1 MRWNG
6 ASRCELVGKSMET
19 ETTTWSE
26 FPNGGKAIVEQI
38 LPSEEINKSK
48 RAGLLPTIN
57 VMHSSFFSHV
67 SSSIC
72 NKCPWNL
79 SQFQCSISLIG
90 LRPRRS
96 RWSAVGI
103 QSFKDIPQI
112 YLIIPLSALTNR
124 WITSVTTGQVLLPYK
139 STFLTYVVEP
149 FSLVQTARLERIFNN
164 SRNVFHDE
172 TIPVET
178 ASE

>member
-6 ASRCELVGKSMET
+6 GIPLWITWKVNGNWDNSMI
-19 ETTTWSE
+19 WISHI
-26 FPNGGKAIVEQI
+26 GGKVIAEQM
-38 LPSEEINKSK
+38 LSMS
-48 RAGLLPTIN
+48 AIN

-67 SSSIC
+67 SSSIW

-96 RWSAVGI
+96 RWSAVGM

-124 WITSVTTGQVLLPYK
+124 WITSVTTGQVLLPYQ
-139 STFLTYVVEP
+139 STFLTHIVEP

-172 TIPVET
+172 TMPVET

>member
-6 ASRCELVGKSMET
+6 ASRCELLGKSMEI
-19 ETTTWSE
+19 ETTAWSE
-26 FPNGGKAIVEQI
+26 FPNGGKVIVEQI
-38 LPSEEINKSK
+38 LPSEERNKSK
-48 RAGLLPTIN
+48 RAGLLSAIN

-96 RWSAVGI
+96 RWSAVGM

-112 YLIIPLSALTNR
+112 YLIIPLSTLTNR
-124 WITSVTTGQVLLPYK
+124 WITFTTVNSYNWAGLATIQKHFSYTCCR
-139 STFLTYVVEP
+139 TFQSCSDCAVGED
-149 FSLVQTARLERIFNN
+149 I
-164 SRNVFHDE
+164 
-172 TIPVET
+172 
-178 ASE
+178 